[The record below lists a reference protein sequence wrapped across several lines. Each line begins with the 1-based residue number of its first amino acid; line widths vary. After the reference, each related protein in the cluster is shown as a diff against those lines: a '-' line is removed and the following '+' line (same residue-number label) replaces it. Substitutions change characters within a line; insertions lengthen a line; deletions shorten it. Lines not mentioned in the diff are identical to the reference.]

1 MALSLELDAVMIAV
15 SHEVPKVLSARSPE
29 SVPQLPS
36 GPFDPMI
43 DLSLEQSLR
52 RWLLD
57 MTGLEAG
64 HIEQIFTFGGHDR
77 DPRSRISGDRILSV
91 AYLALAMEASPI
103 ESSDWLDLYAVLP
116 WEDHR
121 DGQPPVVRSHL
132 APVLQDWAEASSSS
146 DARSHRHDRVEAA
159 FGLQASVWDATA
171 TVERYDLLHE
181 AGLLEE
187 AKRDGGAQPGIMIV
201 DSTAMAMNHRRVL
214 AKVLSRL
221 REMVTYRPAIPELL
235 PATFP
240 IRELQGVVEAL
251 NGMPV
256 NIQSLRRLLDRS
268 NLTEGTGEQTETAGR
283 PAELFRFRT

>member
-1 MALSLELDAVMIAV
+1 MMAVSLE
-15 SHEVPKVLSARSPE
+15 VPRVLSVRSRE
-29 SVPQLPS
+29 GLPQLPS

-64 HIEQIFTFGGHDR
+64 RIEQIFTFGGHDR
-77 DPRSRISGDRILSV
+77 DPRSRISGDRILTV
-91 AYLALAMEASPI
+91 AYLALAMEASPV
-103 ESSDWLDLYAVLP
+103 ESSGWLDLYAVLP

-121 DGQPPVVRSHL
+121 DGQPRVVRSHI
-132 APVLQDWAEASSSS
+132 APALQDWAEASNSS
-146 DARSHRHDRVEAA
+146 DARSARRDRVEAA
-159 FGLQASVWDATA
+159 FGLQPSEWDATA
-171 TVERYDLLHE
+171 AVERYDLLHE

-201 DSTAMAMNHRRVL
+201 DSTAMAINHRRVL

-221 REMVTYRPAIPELL
+221 REMVTYRPAISELL

-240 IRELQGVVEAL
+240 IRELKGVVEAL
-251 NGMPV
+251 NGVP
-256 NIQSLRRLLDRS
+256 IKPQALRRLLDRS
-268 NLTEGTGEQTETAGR
+268 NLTEGTGNQTETAGR
-283 PAELFRFRT
+283 PAELFRFTT